1 MVPSDVGARIRAA
14 RKQCGLTQHDLAD
27 RVMVKQSTVSGY
39 ESGYAY
45 PSDRTLRDIAN
56 RCGVRYEWLLTGEGE
71 MLADDDAL
79 AAVMRAMAGQ
89 SDAKK
94 RLLQIIAEMPDG
106 LADAMI
112 AYMEQ
117 RQAAKK

>member
-1 MVPSDVGARIRAA
+1 MHGMVCDRIRET
-14 RKQCGLTQHDLAD
+14 RKNLKLTQAEFSD
-27 RVMVKQSTVSGY
+27 RLNLTQATISGY
-39 ESGYAY
+39 ESGKLI

-56 RCGVRYEWLLTGEGE
+56 KFGVRYEWLLTGEGE

>member
-1 MVPSDVGARIRAA
+1 MQGRICDRIRET
-14 RKQCGLTQHDLAD
+14 RKSNKLTQAEFAERLNLTQAAISSYEAD
-27 RVMVKQSTVSGY
+27 RFV
-39 ESGYAY
+39 
-45 PSDRTLRDIAN
+45 PSDRTLRDIASKF
-56 RCGVRYEWLLTGEGE
+56 GVRYEWLLTGEGE

-94 RLLQIIAEMPDG
+94 RLLQIIAEMPDD